1 MLCHIW
7 WKLSAENY
15 SFRGNSA
22 GREPRWVPIEAKK
35 LLSVCWW
42 YREQDSA
49 LLCVLDQALSSGSY
63 HELER
68 IQLEL
73 DYRTQSNITRQECG
87 TPGFENSSL
96 LIWWVKRFFF
106 ISFQKNFDKFFCWTS
121 LMNRVGKR
129 RSFFK
134 DDQFFNLISFRLW
147 CDFPPTFE
155 LINQ

>member
-129 RSFFK
+129 RSF
-134 DDQFFNLISFRLW
+134 LRMISF
-147 CDFPPTFE
+147 
-155 LINQ
+155 LIWLVSDCGVIFHQRSS